1 MNDLGDGGTSTNMRR
16 VVRIGSESNVG
27 EHVTVLVLRIALV
40 VYLWITSSRFL
51 GGRTRASSQRDSNL

>member
-1 MNDLGDGGTSTNMRR
+1 MRR